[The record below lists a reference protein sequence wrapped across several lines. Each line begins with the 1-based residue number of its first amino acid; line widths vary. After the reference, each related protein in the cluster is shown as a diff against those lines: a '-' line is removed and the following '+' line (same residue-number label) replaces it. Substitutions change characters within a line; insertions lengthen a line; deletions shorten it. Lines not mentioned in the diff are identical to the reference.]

1 MYPRAMRRFEF
12 NEGSSNK
19 FWQIELTG
27 DSFTVTWGRVGTNG
41 QTQTKSFDSATKA
54 ETEHD
59 KLVKEKIKKGY
70 AEVDAGSAPAPAAA
84 PTPRAAPAPKPKA
97 ASAPAAATATPAAR
111 PAPAAPAEPPPPAL
125 PEIVVT
131 AGVAWTAEAKREVAP
146 RRG

>member
-70 AEVDAGSAPAPAAA
+70 AEADAA
-84 PTPRAAPAPKPKA
+84 KA
-97 ASAPAAATATPAAR
+97 RDKDGLASAWLDAAVR
-111 PAPAAPAEPPPPAL
+111 LSLLAEL
-125 PEIVVT
+125 
-131 AGVAWTAEAKREVAP
+131 G
-146 RRG
+146 